1 MTGESS
7 GLIVTPGVVDEVP
20 VLEVANVVKRF
31 GDTTALDGASL
42 KVYEGEVVAILGPSG
57 SGKSTLVRCVDQL
70 EAIDGGAMFL
80 DGELLGYERIHGH
93 LRPLTDAGRRRQ
105 RRRMSMVFQQFN
117 LFPHWSVLRNITEA
131 PVAVHGIPEREAR
144 ARAMELLE
152 RVGLSDKADAY
163 PRHLSGGQQQ
173 RVAIARGVAVDPR
186 ILLFDE
192 PTSALDPELVDEV
205 LQTMKQL
212 ASTGRTMVVVTHEL
226 EFARNVADRCVFMAE
241 GKVIEDRPAD
251 EFFRD
256 PRSARLRAFLA
267 RSGRSPIEVEG

>member
-1 MTGESS
+1 MATDAS
-7 GLIVTPGVVDEVP
+7 GLIVTPEIAEEVP
-20 VLEVANVVKRF
+20 VLEVSGLRKRF
-31 GDTTALDGASL
+31 GDTLALDGIDL

-57 SGKSTLVRCVDQL
+57 SGKSTLVRCIDQL
-70 EAIDGGAMFL
+70 EPVDGGAMFL
-80 DGELLGYERIHGH
+80 DGELLGYERIRGH

-105 RRRMSMVFQQFN
+105 QRRMSMVFQQFN

-131 PVAVHGIPEREAR
+131 PMAVHGLSAAAAR
-144 ARAMELLE
+144 ARAQELLA

-205 LQTMKQL
+205 LQTMKEL

-226 EFARNVADRCVFMAE
+226 EFARSVADRCVFMAD
-241 GKVIEDRPAD
+241 GRVVEDRPA
-251 EFFRD
+251 ENFFDD
-256 PRSARLRAFLA
+256 PRSTRLRAFLA
-267 RSGRSPIEVEG
+267 RSGRPPHGAA

>member
-1 MTGESS
+1 MTGETS
-7 GLIVTPGVVDEVP
+7 GLIVTPEVVDEVP
-20 VLEVANVVKRF
+20 VLEVANIVKRF

-80 DGELLGYERIHGH
+80 DGELLGYERIRGH

-117 LFPHWSVLRNITEA
+117 LFPHWTVLRNITEA
-131 PVAVHGIPEREAR
+131 PMTVHGIPEREAR

-152 RVGLSDKADAY
+152 RVGLSDKANAY

-226 EFARNVADRCVFMAE
+226 EFARNVADRCVFMAD

-267 RSGRSPIEVEG
+267 RSGRSPVEVEG